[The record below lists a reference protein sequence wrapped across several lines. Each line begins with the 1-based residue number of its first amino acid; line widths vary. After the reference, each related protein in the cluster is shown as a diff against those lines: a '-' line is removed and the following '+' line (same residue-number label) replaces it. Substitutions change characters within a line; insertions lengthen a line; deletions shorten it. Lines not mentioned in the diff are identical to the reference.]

1 MTRMIR
7 RTSAIGV
14 ALAIGLSAVA
24 SQAAERFITVAS
36 TTSVRNSGLY
46 DCILPKFTAKS
57 GIEVRVVAVGTGQAI
72 RIARRGDADVLLVH
86 DRPSELKFVADGY
99 GVSRREIMYNY
110 FVVIGPATDPARIG
124 PLGQV
129 AAAFRAIARS
139 KAPFVSRGDDSG
151 THKLERRIWK
161 VAGLDPS
168 AASGTWYREAGAG
181 MGATI
186 NMASAMDAYTV
197 TDKATWLASR
207 NRGRLKI
214 LVAESPALKNQY
226 SVMLVNPAK
235 HAHVKEK
242 EGMAF
247 IGWLVS
253 KDGQSAVANYRV
265 TETQLF
271 FPNADVAR

>member
-1 MTRMIR
+1 MIR
-7 RTSAIGV
+7 RASAIGV
-14 ALAIGLSAVA
+14 ALLVGFCAVA

-46 DCILPKFTAKS
+46 DWILPKFTAKT

-86 DRPSELKFVADGY
+86 DRASELKFVADGF
-99 GVSRREIMYNY
+99 GIGRREIMYNY
-110 FVVIGPATDPARIG
+110 FVVIGPADDPAR
-124 PLGQV
+124 
-129 AAAFRAIARS
+129 AAQTGRVTEAFRAIARS
-139 KAPFVSRGDDSG
+139 KASFVSRGDDSG

-161 VAGLDPS
+161 AADVDPTVE
-168 AASGTWYREAGAG
+168 SGTWYREAGAG

-197 TDKATWLASR
+197 TDKATWIASR

-214 LVAESPALKNQY
+214 LVAESPTLKNQY

-235 HAHVKEK
+235 HPHVREK

-247 IGWLVS
+247 IEWLAS
-253 KDGQSAVANYRV
+253 KDGQSAMADYRV
-265 TETQLF
+265 KGNQLF
-271 FPNADVAR
+271 FPNANAPR

>member
-1 MTRMIR
+1 MIR
-7 RTSAIGV
+7 RASAIGV
-14 ALAIGLSAVA
+14 ALVIGLFAVA

-46 DCILPKFTAKS
+46 DWILPKFTAKT

-86 DRPSELKFVADGY
+86 DRPSELKFVADGF
-99 GVSRREIMYNY
+99 GIGRREIMYNY
-110 FVVIGPATDPARIG
+110 FVVIGPAADPARV
-124 PLGQV
+124 GQTGQ
-129 AAAFRAIARS
+129 ATKAFRAIARS

-161 VAGLDPS
+161 AADLDPT

-197 TDKATWLASR
+197 TDKATWIASR

-235 HAHVKEK
+235 HPHVREK

-247 IGWLVS
+247 IEWLVS
-253 KDGQSAVANYRV
+253 KDGQSAMADYRV
-265 TETQLF
+265 KDTQLF
-271 FPNADVAR
+271 FPNADVAG